1 MSLPQ
6 PHESVRGVDR
16 TRDDL
21 LSLEGP
27 ALRRRVVMMDLAHA
41 LWKSALNGAHTE
53 TGRSLYEQMAN
64 PRMGD
69 LVVETTGLRHP
80 ERADRD
86 GSQGAI
92 HSFGIMLGERTEWA
106 CTDERWQEYVEEAHQ
121 QGEELP
127 DSSRVSTQAV
137 YVQYGPKADDICRWV
152 NASIIA
158 LPTGMLHHIE
168 SMQD

>member
-1 MSLPQ
+1 MKLPQ
-6 PHESVRGVDR
+6 PHESVQGIDR

-41 LWKSALNGAHTE
+41 LWKAALNGAHTE
-53 TGRSLYEQMAN
+53 SGRALYERMTN

-69 LVVETTGLRHP
+69 LVVETTGMRHP
-80 ERADRD
+80 GRADRD
-86 GSQGAI
+86 GSKSAL

-106 CTDERWQEYVEEAHQ
+106 CTDERWREYVEEAHE

-127 DSSRVSTQAV
+127 DSSRVSTEAV

-158 LPTGMLHHIE
+158 LPTGALYHTAE
-168 SMQD
+168 YQD